1 MGLFGR
7 KQKESTP
14 PVERKDLIP
23 CDKLYVDPPTNYGQP
38 HPPPDVTEDQFE
50 KYTHILKHFQDD
62 TLQLP
67 LNTSSHD
74 ETTGLIPEERCWLT
88 RECLLRFLRAA
99 KWDVDQA
106 VKNLTSTLVWR
117 REVGLSQADEN
128 VKPLK
133 SEVVSVENETGKQV
147 ILGFDINRSPLF
159 YMKNGRQNTEPSFR
173 QVQLLIFMMECA
185 VILAPQG
192 VETITVLIDFKKY
205 KEPGVVSDKMP
216 PLSIAKLCLAVMQ
229 NHYPE
234 RLGKCVMFNIPWFAW
249 AFLKMVHP
257 FLDPRTRQKAI
268 FDEPFEKHI
277 DASQLESIYNGKLD
291 FKYEHE
297 VYWPD
302 MVAKVEELHGKR
314 FERFL
319 KFGGVVGLS
328 EFDLKGNGEDI
339 QYPVDYKNV
348 V

>member
-1 MGLFGR
+1 MGLFGK
-7 KQKESTP
+7 KQKDITP

-23 CDKLYVDPPTNYGQP
+23 CSQAFVEPPKNYGQP
-38 HPPPDVTEDQFE
+38 HPPPNITEEEYE
-50 KYTHILKHFQDD
+50 KYTVVLKYFQNES
-62 TLQLP
+62 LALP

-74 ETTGLIPEERCWLT
+74 EVEGLIPEEKCWLT
-88 RECLLRFLRAA
+88 RECLLRYLRAA

-106 VKNLTSTLVWR
+106 LKNISSTLVWR
-117 REVGLSQADEN
+117 REVGLSQTDKN

-133 SEVVSVENETGKQV
+133 SEVVSVENETGKQL

-185 VILAPQG
+185 VIMAPQG
-192 VETITVLIDFKKY
+192 VETITVLIDFKNY
-205 KEPGVVSDKMP
+205 KEPGIISDKMP

-277 DASQLESIYNGKLD
+277 DASQLEAIYNGKLD
-291 FKYEHE
+291 FKYRHD

-302 MVAKVEELHGKR
+302 MVEKVEKLHEKR
-314 FERFL
+314 FKRFL
-319 KFGGVVGLS
+319 SFGGVVGLS
-328 EFDLKGNGEDI
+328 EFDLKGDENDI

-348 V
+348 L